1 MPAAMQDIFTD
12 TAIDRVF
19 QIATGIPRMINRVCD
34 KSLMYAYQNQ
44 KRLIDDHMVSYV
56 AEHEMLAAKNE

>member
-1 MPAAMQDIFTD
+1 
-12 TAIDRVF
+12 
-19 QIATGIPRMINRVCD
+19 
-34 KSLMYAYQNQ
+34 MYAYQNQ